1 MMNKPA
7 IQSVANAFAVLEYV
21 LGCSMIS
28 EGTGLADIARKFGMQ
43 KTTARNMMQTL
54 ECCGYIR
61 RTGRG
66 VYAPG
71 EKCAMLSKAGCFAGR
86 IRESSIG
93 LLKEAAEKTEESF
106 ILTTLFNGQRLIV
119 GSVSG
124 NSVISVNPE
133 AIERE
138 QKHNY
143 ARVTTRVLLAYSSPE
158 ERESFLAWNGLPE
171 ERLWPEV
178 HASREILMNEL
189 ERIREKGICEAFNA
203 GIYYALAIPVFDAGD
218 QFLGALGAYTPSFR
232 TDAEKRTILLE
243 TLRETAESI
252 RTKLIKRD

>member
-1 MMNKPA
+1 MNKPA
-7 IQSVANAFAVLEYV
+7 IQSVANAFSVLEYV

-28 EGTGLADIARKFGMQ
+28 EGTGLADIARKFGMR

-54 ECCGYIR
+54 EYCGYIR
-61 RTGRG
+61 RTARG

-71 EKCAMLSKAGCFAGR
+71 EKCAMLSKAGCFAGQ
-86 IRESSIG
+86 IREHSVG
-93 LLKEAAEKTEESF
+93 LLKEAAERTEESF

-119 GSVSG
+119 ASVSG

-143 ARVTTRVLLAYSSPE
+143 GRVTTRLLLAYCNPE
-158 ERESFLAWNGLPE
+158 ERESFLLLNGLPE
-171 ERLWPEV
+171 ERQWPRAR
-178 HASREILMNEL
+178 ASREGMEAEL
-189 ERIREKGICEAFNA
+189 EAIRRKGFCEAVDA
-203 GIYYALAIPVFDAGD
+203 GFFYAVAFPVFDSGNHFIA
-218 QFLGALGAYTPSFR
+218 ALGAYSPSFR
-232 TDAEKRTILLE
+232 TDEAKRNLLLE

-252 RTKLIKRD
+252 QSKLIKRD